1 MTIRVTLLKG
11 EYILFYSDLDQT
23 ELYQLEQNLTRQQ
36 VPFLKGDPFGFERII
51 ERSSCKSM
59 DHLKRLLQGYNDI
72 QNEAIFHRENT
83 YVISSQVGIAYRMP
97 LYLQRNFIGIIDQVF
112 SQSSINLIQLAKNM
126 ISAYRVAERQVVT
139 LTQPALSLLFQND
152 RQRKMWQPTEIR
164 GKILDRL
171 NFEKIAQIIA
181 PHTNLVNKTGEGID
195 KALTILGQRIYDI
208 ICQMKEEIEHSA
220 PPVMRSK

>member
-1 MTIRVTLLKG
+1 MTIRVTFLNGK
-11 EYILFYSDLDQT
+11 YILFYSDRDQT

-36 VPFLKGDPFGFERII
+36 VHFLKGNPFAFERII
-51 ERSSCKSM
+51 ERASCKNL
-59 DHLKRLLQGYNDI
+59 DDLKRLLNGYSDI
-72 QNEAIFHRENT
+72 TIGTRYQRENT
-83 YVISSQVGIAYRMP
+83 YVISPQVWIAYRMP

-112 SQSSINLIQLAKNM
+112 SPLSINLIQLAKNM

-139 LTQPALSLLFQND
+139 LTPPALSLLFQND

-164 GKILDRL
+164 GKVLDRL

-181 PHTNLVNKTGEGID
+181 PHTNLVNKTGEGINE
-195 KALTILGQRIYDI
+195 ALTILGRRIYDI
-208 ICQMKEEIEHSA
+208 ICQMKEEIEPSA